1 MRHAVLARGRGGI
14 VRGLLCLLFAIPL
27 CGSSCDSGGFSGP
40 PPERSLD
47 LSTIAAGAAGV
58 LRVHGSEGIGST
70 GVPVTGGHDVDGD
83 GNNDVAMAAFR
94 ADPNMRT
101 NAGEVFLHLGDG
113 TIGGIVDT
121 AVASATI
128 LRIEGSAEREYAGS
142 EIWMDD
148 VTGDGLAELIIARQN
163 FTPGPGRIGA
173 GAVTLLIGGAGVA
186 THAAT
191 LAPIDLAA
199 AAPAGI
205 TLTTLVGGR
214 ALGRFG
220 IWIRTG
226 DVTGDGIADLLVGA
240 DQENSNGDG
249 HSGAVYLVRGGPHLA
264 AGGTVDLIDLNTALP
279 GNLAQIRAPAGAAE
293 FHLGA
298 TCAIADLDGNG
309 RAEVI
314 AGATIERAGA
324 SFTALNAPGG
334 SAHSSAGSPDGAIY
348 IAWDDNFAGA
358 WPAGF
363 SFAFDTAPD
372 DTSEVRG
379 GVRNIAFGEE
389 ILGGLDFDA
398 DGNADL
404 FVGDIIGDATGGLR
418 FRSGSGHLIYDA
430 ASLRGAPA
438 FDLDNLPPGLVT
450 TTFFGPWPF
459 DIASDTGL
467 QGDFDDD
474 GFPDLAFSSPH
485 GSPYGRAD
493 AGIIH
498 VIHGQVGPWPP
509 FIDLRWG
516 FQPDPMDVRISEV
529 HGVKAGDV
537 LCYSADAADYDSDG
551 VDDLI
556 VNEMLGD
563 GLLPEDANTGNVI
576 VISGTLIRDLP

>member
-1 MRHAVLARGRGGI
+1 MDFPRGRGGRS
-14 VRGLLCLLFAIPL
+14 RGLTLWLLVLIAL
-27 CGSSCDSGGFSGP
+27 AWGCDSGGGGAAAPAPLRSVDLATIP
-40 PPERSLD
+40 P
-47 LSTIAAGAAGV
+47 GAAGV
-58 LRVHGSEGIGST
+58 LRVHGSEGVGSA

-83 GNNDVAMAAFR
+83 GNADVAMAAFQ
-94 ADPNMRT
+94 ADPNGRT

-121 AVASATI
+121 AVASARI
-128 LRIEGSAEREYAGS
+128 LRIQGAAEAETTGS

-148 VTGDGLAELIIARQN
+148 VTGDGAAELIIARQN
-163 FTPGPGRIGA
+163 FTPDPGRIGA
-173 GAVTLLIGGAGVA
+173 GAVTLLIGGPGVA
-186 THAAT
+186 TQAAS
-191 LAPIDLAA
+191 LAPIDLAVA
-199 AAPAGI
+199 PPAGI
-205 TLTTLVGGR
+205 TLTTLVGGE

-240 DQENSNGDG
+240 DQEDSGGEPD
-249 HSGAVYLVRGGPHLA
+249 SGAVYLIRGGPHLA
-264 AGGTVDLIDLNTALP
+264 VGGTVDLVDLATALP
-279 GNLAQIRAPAGAAE
+279 GHLAQIRAPTGAAG
-293 FHLGA
+293 FHVGA
-298 TCAIADLDGNG
+298 TCALADLDGNG

-314 AGATIERAGA
+314 AAATIERAGA
-324 SFTALNAPGG
+324 SFPALGAPAG
-334 SAHSSAGSPDGAIY
+334 SAVASGGVRDGAIY

-404 FVGDIIGDATGGLR
+404 FLGDIVGDATGGFRL
-418 FRSGSGHLIYDA
+418 RSGSGHLLYDA

-438 FDLDNLPPGLVT
+438 FDLDNPPPGLVM
-450 TTFFGPWPF
+450 TTFIGPERF

-485 GSPYGRAD
+485 GSPYGRSE
-493 AGIIH
+493 AGKIH
-498 VIHGQVGPWPP
+498 VIHGQVGPWPAV
-509 FIDLRWG
+509 IDLRWG
-516 FQPDPMDVRISEV
+516 RQPDPMDVRISEV
-529 HGVKAGDV
+529 HGVKAVDV
-537 LCYSADAADYDSDG
+537 LCYSADAADYDGDG

-563 GLLPEDANTGNVI
+563 GLLPADANTGNVL
-576 VISGTLIRDLP
+576 VLSGTLIRDLP